1 MLGGLA
7 VRLELTF
14 EQLEDLQLALGTL
27 LECCGD
33 ADEMTIRVRVEA
45 GELTAAIGPFDAAAL
60 ADQLER
66 EPVDGPNLQ
75 RVLETVADRVS
86 FADRE
91 DGRYVELTEKIG
103 AVKTDG

>member
-1 MLGGLA
+1 VLGGLA

-14 EQLEDLQLALGTL
+14 EQLEDLQLALGML

-33 ADEMTIRVRVEA
+33 VDEMTIRVRVEN
-45 GELTAAIGPFDAAAL
+45 GELTATIGPFDAAAL
-60 ADQLER
+60 ADQLDR
-66 EPVDGPNLQ
+66 EVDGPNLQ

-91 DGRYVELTEKIG
+91 DGRYVELTEQIG